1 MYGVLPV
8 PGDPEPTQI
17 MLLDLKTRAVT
28 QVAAQM
34 EFVARAGLRMAGG

>member
-8 PGDPEPTQI
+8 SGDPEPTQI

-28 QVAAQM
+28 QVAGSDIYA
-34 EFVARAGLRMAGG
+34 LDWKLP